1 MTIKVNIKQLGKK
14 KNKITGVAFPL
25 EHESRTVRELIR
37 ECVHTCVR
45 QYNERAA
52 KSDNPDPL
60 SAEQIADMS
69 EIGKIAFGIN
79 YGEKLPDEE
88 KAVSDAYQAYED
100 GIFRVFID
108 ENEAGE
114 IDSPV
119 SISEGSEVTFIR
131 LVMLAGRMW

>member
-14 KNKITGVAFPL
+14 KNKIAGVAFPL
-25 EHESRTVRELIR
+25 EHEPRTVRELIR

-52 KSDNPDPL
+52 KSDDPDPL

-79 YGEKLPDEE
+79 YGEKLPDEK

-100 GIFRVFID
+100 GLFRVFIGED
-108 ENEAGE
+108 EAGE
-114 IDSPV
+114 LDSTV